1 MWHIYKDSSVFDSD
15 GYGVCTDN
23 PETPYEV
30 IDNALKVKD
39 ESAISE
45 SFNEWLEETAR
56 EYFNDVGWWSEE
68 FKDAWRE
75 KIIEII

>member
-15 GYGVCTDN
+15 GYGVSTDN
-23 PETPYEV
+23 QPSSYEI
-30 IDNALKVKD
+30 IDNALTANNEKD
-39 ESAISE
+39 ISD
-45 SFNEWLEETAR
+45 SFRQWLEDTAR
-56 EYFNDVGWWSEE
+56 EYFNDVGEWDEE